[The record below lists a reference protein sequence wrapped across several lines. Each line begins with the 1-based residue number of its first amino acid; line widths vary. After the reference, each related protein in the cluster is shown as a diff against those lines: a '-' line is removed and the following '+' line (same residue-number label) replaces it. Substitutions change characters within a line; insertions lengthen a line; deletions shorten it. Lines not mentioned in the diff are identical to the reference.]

1 MRKWILALSLAAV
14 AALALPNDENQLVMI
29 AKMAEKKAVVLASM
43 GLQGE
48 KREAFGKLYD
58 EYQLKMASVLGEKL
72 GIMMRYIK
80 AQKDLD
86 AQTAQKLLK
95 EWFDVNAAALRLQEA
110 YARKFGKFLSPA
122 EVVRYLQIENRFRIM
137 QEAELAELVPVA
149 EVGKKGK

>member
-1 MRKWILALSLAAV
+1 MRKWILALSLTAV
-14 AALALPNDENQLVMI
+14 AALALPNDENQLLMI

-72 GIMMRYIK
+72 GIMMRYIHAHK
-80 AQKDLD
+80 ELD
-86 AQTAQKLLK
+86 APTARKLLK
-95 EWFDVNAAALRLQEA
+95 EWFEVKKQALRLQES
-110 YARKFGKFLSPA
+110 YAGKFGKFLSPV
-122 EVVRYLQIENRFRIM
+122 EVIRYLQIENRFRMI
-137 QEAELAELVPVA
+137 QEAELAKLVPVA